1 MGLGKSLGRN
11 EEIKSHISVPPTHH
25 LISVIFS
32 DGARPGIDF
41 SCPYTRSSSI
51 SFVSVSPAA
60 GDTPPFV
67 STASET
73 WQEGDSSRTP
83 TTFDTST
90 SSTYS
95 CVPLGRYGLTTPF
108 STGRGSPTT
117 DTSGQNTV
125 PFTVSFSPTRL
136 TSVSPRVTCGPITV
150 SVFSPSVFST
160 SDLGRRT
167 STEST
172 VTHTS
177 IPPTSTVV
185 SLASGSVVTL
195 LSTMFGSGVYLSRP
209 GV

>member
-1 MGLGKSLGRN
+1 M
-11 EEIKSHISVPPTHH
+11 
-25 LISVIFS
+25 
-32 DGARPGIDF
+32 
-41 SCPYTRSSSI
+41 
-51 SFVSVSPAA
+51 
-60 GDTPPFV
+60 
-67 STASET
+67 
-73 WQEGDSSRTP
+73 
-83 TTFDTST
+83 
-90 SSTYS
+90 
-95 CVPLGRYGLTTPF
+95 
-108 STGRGSPTT
+108 
-117 DTSGQNTV
+117 
-125 PFTVSFSPTRL
+125 
-136 TSVSPRVTCGPITV
+136 SPRVTCGPITV